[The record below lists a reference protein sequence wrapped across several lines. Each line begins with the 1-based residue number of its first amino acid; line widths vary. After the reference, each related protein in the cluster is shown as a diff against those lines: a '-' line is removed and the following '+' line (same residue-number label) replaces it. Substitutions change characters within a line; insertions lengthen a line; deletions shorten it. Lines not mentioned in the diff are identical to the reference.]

1 MGLRPSK
8 MSGFGSLPR
17 QKHNH
22 HWGGRGDLPSYP
34 LALWGLP
41 ECFPAGHLGKRR
53 KLTLTF
59 PRMILMARRKIA
71 SDGTPLTQ
79 RESWVG
85 FGKKLRCLLE
95 WVDRDGKVWNP
106 ADIACGVVAA
116 SKANRGPTRA
126 ARGIVKAEEVN
137 VNFEERAEARR
148 KFDHALENLSE
159 VDCGRILER
168 LGRKNPREGMGVSGR
183 DMRDIE
189 QAISGVFE
197 QMQRESMRRAV
208 PKTPA
213 EIFIEA
219 LRDARAANL
228 SI

>member
-1 MGLRPSK
+1 
-8 MSGFGSLPR
+8 
-17 QKHNH
+17 
-22 HWGGRGDLPSYP
+22 
-34 LALWGLP
+34 
-41 ECFPAGHLGKRR
+41 
-53 KLTLTF
+53 
-59 PRMILMARRKIA
+59 MARRKTA
-71 SDGTPLTQ
+71 SDGT
-79 RESWVG
+79 
-85 FGKKLRCLLE
+85 KLHAEEFWIGTPVVCVLKWFDDDE
-95 WVDRDGKVWNP
+95 NEWNP
-106 ADIACGVVAA
+106 TDIARGVVAA

-148 KFDHALENLSE
+148 KFDRALTNLSRD
-159 VDCGRILER
+159 DCGRILER
-168 LGRKNPREGMGVSGR
+168 LGRKNPREGIGVSGR

-189 QAISGVFE
+189 RAISGVFE
-197 QMQRESMRRAV
+197 EMERESMRRAV